1 MKLQRYGKDGQP
13 RNEFKD
19 SDRDTHEAYVR
30 RTGDRTWRPIK
41 TIRKEQP
48 VKFVPVKQPKT
59 TITDGVNTSTN
70 TTK

>member
-19 SDRDTHEAYVR
+19 LDRYTHEAYVR

-41 TIRKEQP
+41 PIRKEP
-48 VKFVPVKQPKT
+48 VVMVKATKT
-59 TITDGVNTSTN
+59 TN
-70 TTK
+70 TTKK